1 MHAKTQYANEAMI
14 WRLAPFLFLS
24 LAAAYALLT
33 IYVLV
38 DGETTNAVTY
48 TVLAFWFVV
57 LATIYLANCGYDAT
71 SLCSI
76 PAILTILAL
85 VGFIA
90 LPALRMINGNER
102 LDDDYVR
109 ALSVV
114 LVGFLAFWVGS
125 WLTMKQSR
133 LRFVPTTSS
142 VPARA
147 ASSAFCMLIIGVT
160 ASVIEWKLGI
170 YSYMA
175 DSQTLQS
182 VSGIAQW
189 LSQAAQLLSGAALV
203 SGIEVLSKKNSSLLI
218 KFIFYLS
225 LGLMLGFGVIS
236 GMKSELLQPFLLV
249 AMLFVLVKGR
259 ISRTIWIVVPFLFLA
274 VYPFVTAYRAN
285 LNAGYRYQA
294 NTVSGMEATMA
305 KSFEDAFAGKAIAD
319 KTTVHTSFDS
329 SSRRLSLLSYVHDL
343 VSMPSTSLLNGDE
356 KVYLAPIYPF
366 IPRFLWKDKPVLD
379 KGHRVSVALGIPAT
393 SSTTLTSVG
402 DMYALGGMLGVM
414 FGMFLYGIGGQ
425 LIMNILGD
433 FLSEKGVFF
442 LVAMLPVL
450 TDLES
455 DVVSLIAG
463 TVQKG
468 VLVLLIAY
476 VIYGGRLFSLR
487 SSCAIAPGNAAA

>member
-1 MHAKTQYANEAMI
+1 MHVKTQYANEATT
-14 WRLAPFLFLS
+14 WQLAPFLLLS
-24 LAAAYALLT
+24 LVGAYALLT
-33 IYVLV
+33 IYILV
-38 DGETTNAVTY
+38 SGETTNAITY

-57 LATIYLANCGYDAT
+57 LAAIYLANCGHDAT
-71 SLCSI
+71 SWCSI
-76 PAILTILAL
+76 PAILTMLGL

-90 LPALRMINGNER
+90 LPAWRLINGNER

-109 ALSVV
+109 ALSIV
-114 LVGFLAFWVGS
+114 LIGFLAFWAGS
-125 WLTMKQSR
+125 WLTRKESR
-133 LRFVPTTSS
+133 LRFVPTGAS
-142 VPARA
+142 VPSRHVL
-147 ASSAFCMLIIGVT
+147 SALCMLIVGVT

-182 VSGIAQW
+182 VLGIAQW

-203 SGIEVLSKKNSSLLI
+203 SGIEVLSNKKSSVLI
-218 KFIFYLS
+218 KCIFYLS

-236 GMKSELLQPFLLV
+236 GMKSELLLPFLLV
-249 AMLFVLVKGR
+249 AVLFVIVRGR
-259 ISRTIWIVVPFLFLA
+259 IPRTIWIVVPFLFLA
-274 VYPFVTAYRAN
+274 VYPFVTAYRDN

-294 NTVSGMEATMA
+294 NTVSGMEATIA
-305 KSFEDAFAGKAIAD
+305 KSFEDAFAGKALTD
-319 KTTVHTSFDS
+319 KTTVNISFDS

-343 VSMPSTSLLNGDE
+343 ISMPTTSLLNGDE

-379 KGHRVSVALGIPAT
+379 KGHRVSAALGIPAT

-402 DMYALGGMLGVM
+402 DMYALGGMLGVV

-425 LIMNILGD
+425 LFMNTLGD

-463 TVQKG
+463 TVQKC

-487 SSCAIAPGNAAA
+487 SSCAIASGNAAA